1 MIEFDRVTISLG
13 DFLLDNVSL
22 TIRNGDFYFI
32 MGPSGA
38 GKTIILEAIAG
49 LHEPDHGR
57 ILYDGCDVQGIAPE
71 KRRIGLVYQDYSL
84 FPHMT
89 VEKNIAF
96 GMKMR
101 RLQKT
106 EIREQVDDLMKRF
119 EITHLSARAPLTLS
133 GGEQQR
139 VAIARALAI
148 HPEYLLL
155 DEPLSALDPVT
166 REHFIGE
173 LRSLHR
179 DQGLT
184 IVQVTHDRRD
194 AAMLGTRMA
203 MIIGGRLIQEDR
215 VEKIFSSPG
224 MDQVARFIG
233 YENIYPGEVISCEN
247 GLCNV
252 GIEKISIYTVADA
265 RKGDKVSICVRADE
279 ITLFS
284 PDGIKSSAQNT
295 FEGVVAGSVTSGA
308 LVTVQ
313 IDIGILVSAIIT
325 AKSAEDL
332 SLEPGKHVGLSFK
345 ATAVH
350 LMQASGPTLCQG
362 GQRYD
367 ENLTGSG

>member
-1 MIEFDRVTISLG
+1 MMIEFDRVTISLG

-49 LHEPDHGR
+49 LHEPDSGK
-57 ILYDGCDVQGIAPE
+57 ILYDGRNVRGIAPE

-101 RLQKT
+101 RLQKS
-106 EIREQVDDLMKRF
+106 EIRAQVNELMERF
-119 EITHLSARAPLTLS
+119 EIKHLSSRAPLTLS

-148 HPEYLLL
+148 NPEYLLL
-155 DEPLSALDPVT
+155 DEPLSALDPIT

-179 DQGLT
+179 DRGLT

-194 AAMLGTRMA
+194 AARLGTRMA
-203 MIIGGRLIQEDR
+203 MIINGRLIQEDS
-215 VEKIFSSPG
+215 VETIFSSPE

-233 YENIYPGEVISCEN
+233 YENIYPGEIISCEN
-247 GLCNV
+247 GLCTV
-252 GIEKISIYTVADA
+252 DIGKIRVYAIANA
-265 RKGDKVSICVRADE
+265 RKGDHVSICVRADE

-284 PDGIKSSAQNT
+284 LDGSKSSAQNT
-295 FEGVVAGSVTSGA
+295 FEGVVTGSETSGA

-313 IDIGILVSAIIT
+313 IDIGIIVSAIIT
-325 AKSAEDL
+325 AKSAEEL
-332 SLEPGKHVGLSFK
+332 ALEPGKPVGLSFK

-350 LMQASGPTLCQG
+350 VMQASGTPG
-362 GQRYD
+362 
-367 ENLTGSG
+367 